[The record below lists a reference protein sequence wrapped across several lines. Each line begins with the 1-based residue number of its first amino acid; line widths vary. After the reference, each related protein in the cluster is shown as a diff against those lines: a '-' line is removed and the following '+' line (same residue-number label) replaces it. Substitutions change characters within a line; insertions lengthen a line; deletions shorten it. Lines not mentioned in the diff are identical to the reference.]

1 MTCSRPTNWGW
12 APAKRGVTLSDPRR
26 TWTLDEPRTPVALQ
40 IQKQAVFAEADGRGV
55 ESRLAGNEEGFGGR
69 ELSGATRRSTAAG
82 TPWPLPL
89 AVKIP
94 GEVAAMLVGKP
105 QRRFGGFN
113 LEGAVAGRDASR
125 NGEAALARRDE
136 EPGDGEFGAGH

>member
-1 MTCSRPTNWGW
+1 M
-12 APAKRGVTLSDPRR
+12 
-26 TWTLDEPRTPVALQ
+26 
-40 IQKQAVFAEADGRGV
+40 
-55 ESRLAGNEEGFGGR
+55 
-69 ELSGATRRSTAAG
+69 
-82 TPWPLPL
+82 PL